1 MAAHEEHDDAGGLAL
16 PEAPDTQR
24 GVKEPPRMAVL
35 LHNDDYTTMEFVV
48 EVLRRY
54 FGKSEK
60 QALELTLEI
69 HSRGKA
75 AAGVY
80 TPEIAEAKVSQV
92 IAAARGRG
100 FPLTATAEPV

>member
-1 MAAHEEHDDAGGLAL
+1 
-16 PEAPDTQR
+16 
-24 GVKEPPRMAVL
+24 MAVL

-54 FGKSEK
+54 FSKTEK
-60 QALELTLEI
+60 QAVELTLEI
-69 HSRGKA
+69 HTRGKA

-92 IAAARGRG
+92 IAAARSKG

>member
-1 MAAHEEHDDAGGLAL
+1 MATHEEHDDAGGLAL
-16 PEAPDTQR
+16 PETPDVQR
-24 GVKEPPRMAVL
+24 AVKEPPRMAVL

-54 FGKSEK
+54 FSKTEK
-60 QALELTLEI
+60 QAVELTLEI
-69 HSRGKA
+69 HTRGKA

-92 IAAARGRG
+92 IAAARSKG

>member
-16 PEAPDTQR
+16 PEAPDAQR